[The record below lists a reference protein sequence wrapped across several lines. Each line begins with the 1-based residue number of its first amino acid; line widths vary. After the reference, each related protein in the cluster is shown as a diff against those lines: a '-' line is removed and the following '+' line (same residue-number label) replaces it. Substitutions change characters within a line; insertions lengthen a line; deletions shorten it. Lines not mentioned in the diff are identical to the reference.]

1 MQLKKRN
8 VLKNKRFTPVQII
21 AIGFA
26 VIIFIGAFLLSL
38 PISTVDGVKTPF
50 IDCIFTSTS
59 AVCVTGLVT
68 VDTGT
73 YWSYFGKTVI
83 IILIQ
88 IGGLGFMSFAT
99 LIALITGKRI
109 TLKERL
115 LIRESISS
123 TSLQGIVRL
132 ARYILTFTFSIEL
145 IGAVL
150 LSIQFIPEFG
160 LGKGIYYSIF
170 HAISAFCNAG
180 FDLMGGYSSVT
191 KYSNNTLIILTL
203 SALIIIGGLGFYVWD
218 DIYNYKR
225 NKRLSLQTKVV
236 VAMSGFLVVFGFV
249 MFFLFEFSNPET
261 LKNMPMKEKLLS
273 AFFASV
279 SPRTAGFNS
288 IDLAGMS
295 MASVLLT
302 IIFMFI
308 GGSPGSTAGGIKT
321 STAGVLML
329 TVISVIKGRDDTEV
343 FKKKI
348 SKETVYKAFS
358 VVVIALGLVFT
369 VTVLLTITE
378 SGAGVPFEQYLFEAT
393 SAFGTVGLTMGLTQK
408 LTDIGKIIIA
418 MTMYAGR
425 IGPLTLLLAIAIRND
440 NKTNSIKYPEGK
452 ILVG

>member
-1 MQLKKRN
+1 MQWKKRN
-8 VLKNKRFTPVQII
+8 VLRNKRFTPVQII

-26 VIIFIGAFLLSL
+26 TIILIGAVLLNL
-38 PISTVDGVKTPF
+38 PVATIDGVKTPF

-83 IILIQ
+83 MILIQ

-99 LIALITGKRI
+99 LIAIIAGKRI

-115 LIRESISS
+115 LIRESISL
-123 TSLQGIVRL
+123 TSLQGIVRF
-132 ARYILTFTFSIEL
+132 ARYILAFTFSIEL
-145 IGAVL
+145 VGALL

-170 HAISAFCNAG
+170 HAVSAFCNAG
-180 FDLMGGYSSVT
+180 FDLMGGYSSMT
-191 KYSNNTLIILTL
+191 AYSGNPLIILTL

-225 NKRLSLQTKVV
+225 NRRLSLQTKVV
-236 VAMSGFLVVFGFV
+236 IATSAFLIVFGFV
-249 MFFLFEFSNPET
+249 LFFIFEYSNPAT
-261 LKNMPMKEKLLS
+261 LKDMTLGEKILS

-288 IDLAGMS
+288 IDLASMS
-295 MASVLLT
+295 MASALLT
-302 IIFMFI
+302 IILMFI

-321 STAGVLML
+321 STAGVLLL
-329 TVISVIKGRDDTEV
+329 TVISVIRGREDTEV

-348 SKETVYKAFS
+348 SKETVYKAFA

-408 LTDIGKIIIA
+408 LTSIGKVIVAI
-418 MTMYAGR
+418 TMYAGR
-425 IGPLTLLLAIAIRND
+425 IGPLTLLVAIAIRSN

>member
-8 VLKNKRFTPVQII
+8 MLRNKRFTPVQII
-21 AIGFA
+21 AMGFA
-26 VIIFIGAFLLSL
+26 AIILIGAFLLSL
-38 PISTVDGVKTPF
+38 PIATIDGVKTPF

-83 IILIQ
+83 MLLIQ

-99 LIALITGKRI
+99 LIALIAGKRI

-115 LIRESISS
+115 LIRESISL
-123 TSLQGIVRL
+123 TSLQGIVRF

-145 IGAVL
+145 IGALL

-170 HAISAFCNAG
+170 HAVSAFCNAG

-191 KYSNNTLIILTL
+191 GYSGNALIILTL

-218 DIYNYKR
+218 DLYNYKINR
-225 NKRLSLQTKVV
+225 RLSLQTKVV
-236 VAMSGFLVVFGFV
+236 ISMSLFLIVFGFV
-249 MFFLFEFSNPET
+249 MFFIFEYSNPAT
-261 LKNMPMKEKLLS
+261 LKEMSMKDKLLS

-302 IIFMFI
+302 IILMFI

-321 STAGVLML
+321 STAGVLLL
-329 TVISVIKGRDDTEV
+329 TVMSVIKGREDTEV
-343 FKKKI
+343 FRKKI
-348 SKETVYKAFS
+348 SKETVYKAFA

-369 VTVLLTITE
+369 VTILLTITE

-408 LTDIGKIIIA
+408 LTAIGKIILAI
-418 MTMYAGR
+418 TMYAGR
-425 IGPLTLLLAIAIRND
+425 IGPLTLLVAIAIRSD

>member
-8 VLKNKRFTPVQII
+8 ALKNKRFTPVQII
-21 AIGFA
+21 ALGFA
-26 VIIFIGAFLLSL
+26 AIIFSGAFLLSL
-38 PISTVDGVKTPF
+38 PIATSDGVQTPF
-50 IDCIFTSTS
+50 IDCLFTSTS

-83 IILIQ
+83 MLLIQ

-99 LIALITGKRI
+99 LIALIAGKRI

-115 LIRESISS
+115 LIRESISL
-123 TSLQGIVRL
+123 TSLQGIVRF

-145 IGAVL
+145 IGAL
-150 LSIQFIPEFG
+150 FLSIQFIPEFG
-160 LGKGIYYSIF
+160 LAKGIYYSIF
-170 HAISAFCNAG
+170 HAVSAFCNAG

-191 KYSNNTLIILTL
+191 GYSGNALIIFTL

-225 NKRLSLQTKVV
+225 NRRLSLQTKVV
-236 VAMSGFLVVFGFV
+236 ISTSIFLIVFGFV
-249 MFFLFEFSNPET
+249 MFFIFEYSNPAT
-261 LKNMPMKEKLLS
+261 LKDMSMKDKLLS

-288 IDLAGMS
+288 IDLASMS

-302 IIFMFI
+302 IILMFI

-321 STAGVLML
+321 STVGVLLL
-329 TVISVIKGRDDTEV
+329 TVISVIKGREDTEV

-348 SKETVYKAFS
+348 SKETVYKAFA
-358 VVVIALGLVFT
+358 VVVIALGLVFS

-408 LTDIGKIIIA
+408 LTTIGKVIVAI
-418 MTMYAGR
+418 TMYAGR
-425 IGPLTLLLAIAIRND
+425 IGPLTLLVAIAIRSD

>member
-8 VLKNKRFTPVQII
+8 MLRNKRFTPVQII

-26 VIIFIGAFLLSL
+26 TIILIGAFLLSL
-38 PISTVDGVKTPF
+38 PIATIDGVKTPF

-83 IILIQ
+83 MLLIQ

-99 LIALITGKRI
+99 LIALIAGKRI

-115 LIRESISS
+115 LIRESISL
-123 TSLQGIVRL
+123 TSLQGIVRF

-145 IGAVL
+145 IGAL
-150 LSIQFIPEFG
+150 FLSIQFIPEFG
-160 LGKGIYYSIF
+160 LAKGIYYSIF
-170 HAISAFCNAG
+170 HAVSAFCNAG

-191 KYSNNTLIILTL
+191 GYSGNALIILTL

-225 NKRLSLQTKVV
+225 NRRLSLQTKVV
-236 VAMSGFLVVFGFV
+236 ISTSIFLIVFGFV
-249 MFFLFEFSNPET
+249 MFFIFEYSNPAT
-261 LKNMPMKEKLLS
+261 LKDMSMKDKLLS

-288 IDLAGMS
+288 IDLASMS

-302 IIFMFI
+302 IILMFI

-321 STAGVLML
+321 STAGVLLL
-329 TVISVIKGRDDTEV
+329 TVMSVIKGRGDTEV

-348 SKETVYKAFS
+348 SKETVYKAFA

-408 LTDIGKIIIA
+408 LTTIGKVIVAI
-418 MTMYAGR
+418 TMYAGR
-425 IGPLTLLLAIAIRND
+425 IGPLTLLVAIAIRSD

>member
-8 VLKNKRFTPVQII
+8 ILRNKRFTPVQII

-26 VIIFIGAFLLSL
+26 TIILIGAILLSL
-38 PISTVDGVKTPF
+38 PIATIDGVKTPF
-50 IDCIFTSTS
+50 IDCIFTATS

-83 IILIQ
+83 IMLIQ

-99 LIALITGKRI
+99 LLALITGKRI

-115 LIRESISS
+115 LIRESIST

-145 IGAVL
+145 MGALL

-180 FDLMGGYSSVT
+180 FDLMGGYNSVT
-191 KYSNNTLIILTL
+191 AYSNNAIVILTL
-203 SALIIIGGLGFYVWD
+203 SALIIFGGLGFYVWD

-225 NKRLSLQTKVV
+225 NRRLSLQTKVV
-236 VAMSGFLVVFGFV
+236 ISMSVILITFGFV
-249 MFFLFEFSNPET
+249 MFFIFEFSNPET

-288 IDLAGMS
+288 INLAGMS
-295 MASVLLT
+295 MASILLT
-302 IIFMFI
+302 IILMFI

-321 STAGVLML
+321 STAGVLLL
-329 TVISVIKGRDDTEV
+329 TVISVIKGREDTEV

-348 SKETVYKAFS
+348 SKETVYKAFA
-358 VVVIALGLVFT
+358 VVVIALALVFT
-369 VTVLLTITE
+369 VTVLLSITE
-378 SGAGVPFEQYLFEAT
+378 SASGLPFEQYLFEAT
-393 SAFGTVGLTMGLTQK
+393 SAFGTVGLTLGLTQQ
-408 LTDIGKIIIA
+408 LTFIGKVIVAI
-418 MTMYAGR
+418 TMYAGR
-425 IGPLTLLLAIAIRND
+425 IGPLTLLVAIAVRSD